1 MIWLCGCPACNGEG
15 PPPDDARCLLD
26 QIIDSCATP
35 VCEPMVPYY
44 HRPDTLDVSDEVARS
59 VRFVAAPPEDAAYD
73 W

>member
-1 MIWLCGCPACNGEG
+1 MTQDE
-15 PPPDDARCLLD
+15 ARRELAETFAN
-26 QIIDSCATP
+26 IDTIRARVAKRLAANPP

-44 HRPDTLDVSDEVARS
+44 HLPDTIEDDDPPSRS